1 MRAAILHQ
9 AGQPPAVGDFDEP
22 DGDTVQVL
30 LAGCNPVDLALA
42 SGDMGEPTTPS
53 VVGKEGIGINAKGQ
67 RVYFDSPPD
76 PYGSWAQ
83 VCRVDSDKTFP
94 VPTDVDDALAVAL
107 GIAGLAAWLP
117 LTRHADV
124 SDGQSVLVLGATGV
138 VGRIAV
144 QAAKLL
150 GAGKVVGAGRNQ
162 EALEKV
168 SALGADATV
177 VLGQGDDA
185 AALKSEADG
194 GYDVVIDTVYGKPFL
209 AALDA
214 SAIGGTLVT
223 IGLGAG
229 ASADIPFRA
238 LTGRTHVGHLN
249 DMMPVEIQ
257 RAGYEELMGHAAQGH
272 LQVETRTYD
281 LEEAAEAWRAQE
293 SGPPTKLAVIPS

>member
-1 MRAAILHQ
+1 
-9 AGQPPAVGDFDEP
+9 
-22 DGDTVQVL
+22 VQVR
-30 LAGCNPVDLALA
+30 LAGCNPVDLELA
-42 SGDMGEPTTPS
+42 SGAMGQPSTPS
-53 VVGKEGIGINAKGQ
+53 VVGKEGIGVTAAGE

-83 VCRVDSDKTFP
+83 VCRIDGAKTFQ
-94 VPTDVDDALAVAL
+94 VPAGVDDALAVAL

-124 SDGQSVLVLGATGV
+124 TAGQSVLILGATGV

-150 GAGKVVGAGRNQ
+150 GAGKVVGAGRNRD
-162 EALEKV
+162 ALDEV
-168 SALGADATV
+168 AELGADATV

-214 SAIGGTLVT
+214 TAVGGTLVT

-238 LTGRTHVGHLN
+238 LLGKTHLGHLN
-249 DMMPVEIQ
+249 DAMPIEVV
-257 RAGYEELMGHAAQGH
+257 RAGYEELMRHAAQGH
-272 LQVETRTYD
+272 FRVDTRTYA
-281 LEEAAEAWRAQE
+281 LEEAAEAWQAQE
-293 SGPPTKLAVIPS
+293 AGPRTKLAVVPG